1 MSKHTLTHLSDAVL
15 LRDLVALVSRDRATT
30 AELLAH
36 LAEVDVRRLYAPAG
50 YPSMF
55 AYCIEELRL
64 SEDAA
69 YRRIRAARAARQFPA
84 LFSAIEDGRL
94 HLAAV
99 SLLAPHL
106 TSDNVQELI
115 EAATHRRKIELEEFL
130 GRRFP
135 AWSLPPRDFSSIRPF
150 PQFGSAADRVHGRL
164 PLQDLLGSES
174 LTANGPK
181 SEQVAPERV
190 VSGIAAGPE
199 TKSGELVPGRVAGA
213 LEDGP
218 LANAQVLV
226 PGRVDGAR
234 CEAPARPERYLVQ
247 VTISKSTH
255 DKLRR
260 IQLLL
265 SHAVP
270 SGDVAQVLDRALDA
284 LLEKL
289 ETRKLGR
296 RSPRSMRQRTTHTQ
310 EGSDRGRYIPTH
322 IRRAVWERDQG
333 RCTFVNASGSRCT
346 ARRFLE
352 FDHIRPFARGGRASV
367 EGLRL
372 RCQAHN
378 LLEAERAF
386 GAKFMMEKRARARRD
401 REERVRAAR
410 AHETAA
416 RAHETAAG
424 AHETAAGAHER
435 ARMDCASE
443 RDRGISRGPRSGSS

>member
-15 LRDLVALVSRDRATT
+15 LRDLTALVSRDRATT

-36 LAEVDVRRLYAPAG
+36 LAEVDIRRLYAPAG

-106 TSDNVQELI
+106 TSENVQELI
-115 EAATHRRKIELEEFL
+115 EAATHRRKIELEEL
-130 GRRFP
+130 LARRFP

-150 PQFGSAADRVHGRL
+150 PQFGSAADRVNGRL

-174 LTANGPK
+174 PAGNDPK
-181 SEQVAPERV
+181 SEQLVPGRVA
-190 VSGIAAGPE
+190 SGTAAGPE
-199 TKSGELVPGRVAGA
+199 TSSEELVPGRVGGAPAGGPLANDHELVPGRVAGA
-213 LEDGP
+213 
-218 LANAQVLV
+218 
-226 PGRVDGAR
+226 R
-234 CEAPARPERYLVQ
+234 CAAPARPERYLVQ

-289 ETRKLGR
+289 EARRLGSS
-296 RSPRSMRQRTTHTQ
+296 SPGSIRQRTTHTQ
-310 EGSDRGRYIPTH
+310 KRSGRGRYIPAH
-322 IRRAVWERDQG
+322 SRRAVWERDEG

-352 FDHIRPFARGGRASV
+352 FDHIRPFARGGKATV

-372 RCQAHN
+372 RCRAHN

-386 GAKFMMEKRARARRD
+386 GAGFMMEKRARARRD
-401 REERVRAAR
+401 REERVRAAG
-410 AHETAA
+410 AHEP
-416 RAHETAAG
+416 AAG
-424 AHETAAGAHER
+424 AHEP
-435 ARMDCASE
+435 ARMGCARE
-443 RDRGISRGPRSGSS
+443 RDRGISRGPHSGSS